1 MALQRV
7 TKVSSDRRAA
17 GKTETDLEL
26 LAVVEDLTSTVGVH
40 SNFGVAQGKVGVEPC
55 NHTQRGTFLEQTRE
69 EQ

>member
-1 MALQRV
+1 M
-7 TKVSSDRRAA
+7 SSDRHAT
-17 GKTETDLEL
+17 GKTETETDLEL

>member
-1 MALQRV
+1 M
-7 TKVSSDRRAA
+7 SSDRRAT
-17 GKTETDLEL
+17 GKTETETDLEL